1 MQQNNGLKFSRDR
14 KNYID
19 FQLDVFGGG
28 GWGYFEN
35 VQWTLCVKESIC
47 VRPPKELPP
56 PLCWMSQQRNRAT
69 IAIHPLK

>member
-28 GWGYFEN
+28 GWGYFETSN
-35 VQWTLCVKESIC
+35 GRYASK
-47 VRPPKELPP
+47 
-56 PLCWMSQQRNRAT
+56 NRFVCG
-69 IAIHPLK
+69 P

>member
-1 MQQNNGLKFSRDR
+1 MQQNNGLKFSCDR

-47 VRPPKELPP
+47 VRPLRIKNMSNYELSH
-56 PLCWMSQQRNRAT
+56 LN
-69 IAIHPLK
+69 

>member
-28 GWGYFEN
+28 GWGVF
-35 VQWTLCVKESIC
+35 
-47 VRPPKELPP
+47 
-56 PLCWMSQQRNRAT
+56 
-69 IAIHPLK
+69 